1 MKTVQRTGILITC
14 ILLYAWVSVFSQ
26 SNVVQ
31 ERVTIKSI
39 VGKAEVRSPKTGK
52 WRPARV
58 GMVVKMKWDVRT
70 YVESSLE
77 IQFASGT
84 VIKLGE
90 NSVVNLSSLLQDK
103 GSSAT
108 NSNVKVASG
117 QIWANVKKLVNKKSK
132 FTFETPTAVAAIRGT
147 RLGIKVDKK
156 RSVIDVYEG
165 KVSVKNKGSRREV
178 MISTRNRAVV
188 ESGQSGVKTLT
199 FDEVKSETD
208 TTKGMP
214 AIEDIYAADTTTGI
228 DTTEID
234 TTAETDTTTVETDSM
249 VIDTTTGTDTTKT
262 DTTAEVDEIETDT
275 TTEVDDTTTEVEV
288 YLVIES
294 PEDNSVVTSPV
305 TVIKGKA
312 TPKAAIYAGAKQ
324 TIASASGTFAITVDL
339 LPGNNDITV
348 TAQLGNSSKQEQVSI
363 LFEPPKSLFLS
374 VTKPADGLK
383 IIAPLIQV
391 QGITLPGAQVTV
403 NDNDVSVGQDGSFN
417 FQIHIPDEAD
427 EYTVTVVSSYRGE
440 EKTITVTVKYE
451 PEVEE
456 LELVISSPKEGQ
468 VIASNVIRIVGK
480 AVFKAKLEI
489 TGGGGNATRT
499 FNVGNSDGS
508 FTCDLPLTER
518 DIGEYPIEISAS
530 NDAGDDID
538 KTVTV
543 EVDIK
548 SPSINVSSPE
558 LTIIGQLTGGTKT
571 GYLTVQVLDRTPED
585 QITLTADIN
594 GSKDQYVLEPSD
606 QEKIDLDDGKNKYA
620 FSVTDLAGNTYS
632 SSSGEVYYLPG
643 PLTVDIIEPDASQ
656 YVIDDLPPMP
666 SGTGSLSM
674 DIEVEIEDGIA
685 DVPETILY
693 CRVNGATLKETS
705 NYIYEGKLA
714 LNRGVNNFLLEAE
727 DIAGNKVKK
736 TFTITINE

>member
-1 MKTVQRTGILITC
+1 MKAVQRTGILITC
-14 ILLYAWVSVFSQ
+14 IFLYAWVSVFSQ

-39 VGKAEVRSPKTGK
+39 IGKAEVRSPKTGK

-84 VIKLGE
+84 VIKLSE

-108 NSNVKVASG
+108 NSNIKVASG
-117 QIWANVKKLVNKKSK
+117 QVWANVKKLVNKKSK
-132 FTFETPTAVAAIRGT
+132 FVFETPTAVAAIRGT

-165 KVSVKNKGSRREV
+165 KVSVRNKGSRREV

-199 FDEVKSETD
+199 FDEVKSATD
-208 TTKGMP
+208 STAGMP
-214 AIEDIYAADTTTGI
+214 AVEDIYAADTTTGI

-234 TTAETDTTTVETDSM
+234 TT
-249 VIDTTTGTDTTKT
+249 TGTDTTTK
-262 DTTAEVDEIETDT
+262 VDE
-275 TTEVDDTTTEVEV
+275 TTTEVEV
-288 YLVIES
+288 YLIIES
-294 PEDNSVVTSPV
+294 PENNSVVTSPV

-312 TPKAAIYAGAKQ
+312 TPKAAIYTGAKQ

-348 TAQLGNSSKQEQVSI
+348 TAQSGNFSKQEQVSI

-383 IIAPLIQV
+383 ITAPLIQV

-451 PEVEE
+451 PEIEE

-480 AVFKAKLEI
+480 AVYKAKLEI
-489 TGGGGNATRT
+489 SGGGGNATRT

-530 NDAGDDID
+530 NDAGDEID

-548 SPSINVSSPE
+548 SPGINVSSPE
-558 LTIIGQLTGGTKT
+558 LTIIGQLTGGSRT

-594 GSKDQYVLEPSD
+594 GSKDQYVLAPSD

-620 FSVTDLAGNTYS
+620 FSVTDFAGNTYS
-632 SSSGEVYYLPG
+632 SSGGEVYYLPG
-643 PLTVDIIEPDASQ
+643 PLTVDIIEPDASL

>member
-1 MKTVQRTGILITC
+1 MKAVQRTGILITC

-39 VGKAEVRSPKTGK
+39 IGKAEVRSPKTGK
-52 WRPARV
+52 WRQARV

-90 NSVVNLSSLLQDK
+90 NSVVNLSTVLQDK
-103 GSSAT
+103 GSSET

-132 FTFETPTAVAAIRGT
+132 FSFETPTAVAAIRGT
-147 RLGIKVDKK
+147 RLGIRVDKK

-165 KVSVKNKGSRREV
+165 KVSVRNKGSRREV

-208 TTKGMP
+208 STKGMP
-214 AIEDIYAADTTTGI
+214 AIEDIYAVDTTTGI

-234 TTAETDTTTVETDSM
+234 TTAETDTTTVETDST
-249 VIDTTTGTDTTKT
+249 VIDTTTG
-262 DTTAEVDEIETDT
+262 TDT

-312 TPKAAIYAGAKQ
+312 TPKAAIFAGAKQ

-363 LFEPPKSLFLS
+363 VFEPPKSLFLS
-374 VTKPADGLK
+374 VSKPADGLK
-383 IIAPLIQV
+383 ITAPLIQV

-403 NDNDVSVGQDGSFN
+403 NDNDVSVGQDGTFN

-440 EKTITVTVKYE
+440 EKTVTVTVKYE
-451 PEVEE
+451 PEVED

-480 AVFKAKLEI
+480 AVYKAKLEI
-489 TGGGGNATRT
+489 SGGGGNATRT

-518 DIGEYPIEISAS
+518 DIGEYTIEISAS
-530 NDAGDDID
+530 NDAGDEID
-538 KTVTV
+538 KTLTV
-543 EVDIK
+543 EVDIE
-548 SPSINVSSPE
+548 SPSINISSPV
-558 LTIIGQLTGGTKT
+558 LNIIGQLTGGAKT

-594 GSKDQYVLEPSD
+594 GSKDQYVLAPSD
-606 QEKIDLDDGKNKYA
+606 QEKIYLDEGKNKYA

-632 SSSGEVYYLPG
+632 SAGGEVYYLPG

-714 LNRGVNNFLLEAE
+714 LKRGVNNFLLEAE